1 MNRQELQSLI
11 DRYLKGECSKRE
23 AQIIEEFIQ
32 SYRAKPHEPWNETL
46 LGNKGELKEQLFQEI
61 NLKIK
66 PDNLG
71 EKSGKNISLNL
82 WIKIAASV
90 ILIMGAAIMTYLSV
104 PQFQDKEEI
113 VWQIKK
119 TEEAQRKAITLGD
132 GTFIYLNA
140 ESSIEYPQEF
150 AADKRTIRLA
160 GEAYF
165 DVAEDPDRPFEIK
178 TEDLLTT
185 VLGTKFNIRSY
196 AGEEIAEVAVA
207 SGKVSVQKIGSN
219 KQMASKKSTIL
230 LPKEKVVYSK
240 NSQQTKKSN
249 FDYMEVFAWKDKII
263 YFKNADIEE
272 VLETL
277 EQWYGVT
284 FIRKR
289 KINQDR
295 DYTGNFRNKS
305 LEVVL
310 DGLSYV
316 FDFEFEINEKVVVIK

>member
-23 AQIIEEFIQ
+23 ARIIEEFIQ
-32 SYRAKPHEPWNETL
+32 SYRAKPYEPWNESL

-61 NLKIK
+61 NREIK

-71 EKSGKNISLNL
+71 EKSGKRAFLSL

-90 ILIMGAAIMTYLSV
+90 SLIMGAAIITFLRV
-104 PQFQDKEEI
+104 PQFQNKQEI

-119 TEEAQRKAITLGD
+119 TEEAQRKAITLSD

-140 ESSIEYPQEF
+140 GSSIEYPQEF
-150 AADKRTIRLA
+150 ATDKRTIRLT

-185 VLGTKFNIRSY
+185 VLGTEFNIRSY

-219 KQMASKKSTIL
+219 KQEGSKKPMIL
-230 LPKEKVVYSK
+230 LPKEMAVYSK
-240 NSQQTKKSN
+240 SSQQTKKSN
-249 FDYMEVFAWKDKII
+249 FDYMEVFAWKDRII

-284 FIRKR
+284 FIRNR

-295 DYTGNFRNKS
+295 DYTGNFKNKS

-310 DGLSYV
+310 EGLSYV
-316 FDFEFEINEKVVVIK
+316 FDFEFEINEKIVVIK